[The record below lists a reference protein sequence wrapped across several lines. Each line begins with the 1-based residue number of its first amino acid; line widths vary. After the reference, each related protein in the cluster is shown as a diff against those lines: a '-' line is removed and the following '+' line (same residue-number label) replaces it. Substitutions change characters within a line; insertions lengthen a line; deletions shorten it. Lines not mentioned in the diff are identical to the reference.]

1 MSAPT
6 CVRCGRPMADTAYVC
21 PAETAR
27 AAEQLR
33 QIADMTAAARDVA
46 HGFSRHGGGA
56 ASGKPGSR
64 LPLDLTATSK
74 LDAVQNELT
83 TWMRHIAAERGV
95 EIPARTINAPAEI
108 IVEAAE
114 WLQGHLEWLRHR
126 QEVSEAL
133 SGIAAAARVVAGI
146 ARGPG
151 SQKYLGPCG
160 ATLCSLCGLVE
171 HGHVCE
177 GDIPVWD
184 CEGDIYARVYADGT
198 VAKAG
203 ACRTCRATVA
213 TDERTAWLDAE
224 VRGHAFRAAEIGN
237 AYGIRANTIRVWADR
252 GLLVAHGHDRDGR
265 PLFNVGDV
273 LDLAAGDAARR
284 AEEQAKR
291 ARRAAAKAE
300 EASDAA

>member
-1 MSAPT
+1 VSAPT
-6 CVRCGRPMADTAYVC
+6 CIRCGKPMADNAYVC

-33 QIADMTAAARDVA
+33 QIADMTPAARDVA

-83 TWMRHIAAERGV
+83 TWVRHIAAERGV

-133 SGIAAAARVVAGI
+133 SGIAAAARVIAGI

-160 ATLCSLCGLVE
+160 ATWDISTLGEPGKSL
-171 HGHVCE
+171 
-177 GDIPVWD
+177 D
-184 CEGDIYARVYADGT
+184 CDGDIYARVYADGT
-198 VAKAG
+198 VARAG
-203 ACRTCRATVA
+203 TCRTCRATVA
-213 TDERTAWLDAE
+213 TDERTAWLDGE

-284 AEEQAKR
+284 ETERAKR
-291 ARRAAAKAE
+291 ERRAAAKVAE
-300 EASDAA
+300 DERLSA

>member
-1 MSAPT
+1 MSENL
-6 CVRCGRPMADTAYVC
+6 CVVCGKPMADTAYVC

-27 AAEQLR
+27 AAERLR
-33 QIADMTAAARDVA
+33 QIADMVPAARDVA
-46 HGFSRHGGGA
+46 YGFSRQGGNGGG
-56 ASGKPGSR
+56 SGKPGSR
-64 LPLDLTATSK
+64 LPLDLTALAK
-74 LDAVQNELT
+74 LDAVRGELT
-83 TWMRHIAAERGV
+83 TWVRHVGEERGV
-95 EIPARTINAPAEI
+95 EIPERTINAAADV

-160 ATLCSLCGLVE
+160 ALVLVAKE
-171 HGHVCE
+171 FQPETAGPGE
-177 GDIPVWD
+177 

-203 ACRTCRATVA
+203 TCRTCRATVA
-213 TDERTAWLDAE
+213 TDERTAWLDGE

-237 AYGIRANTIRVWADR
+237 AYGIRANTIRVWAAR

-265 PLFNVGDV
+265 PLYNVGDV

-284 AEEQAKR
+284 ETERAKR
-291 ARRAAAKAE
+291 ERRAAAKAAE
-300 EASDAA
+300 DERLSA